1 MGNEIKTKLCKH
13 CKSEI
18 PKAAKICPN
27 CRKKQGMPKWLI
39 VLIVIVLLAIIG
51 SAAGGSGSK
60 SEEQTNSNVS
70 DAVSAETPATKQN
83 TSDDAAEAAISY
95 TAADVSTMMDEL
107 KDNAMKAEDK
117 YNGQYLEI
125 TGKLSNIDSKGK
137 YIDIVSDSDD
147 FAIMGVQCYIK
158 DDDQKEKV
166 MEMSKDQIVTI
177 KVKIKDVGEVM
188 GYSADIQE
196 IE

>member
-1 MGNEIKTKLCKH
+1 MGNETKTKLCKH

-166 MEMSKDQIVTI
+166 MKMSKDQIVTI

>member
-1 MGNEIKTKLCKH
+1 MGNETETKLCKH

-70 DAVSAETPATKQN
+70 DDASAETPATKQN

-95 TAADVSTMMDEL
+95 TAVDVSTMMDEL

>member
-1 MGNEIKTKLCKH
+1 MGNETETKLCKH

-60 SEEQTNSNVS
+60 SAEQTKTTSNVS
-70 DAVSAETPATKQN
+70 DDASAETTTTKQN
-83 TSDDAAEAAISY
+83 TSDEAAISY
-95 TAADVSTMMDEL
+95 TAVDVSTMMDEL

-137 YIDIVSDSDD
+137 YIDLVSDSDD

>member
-1 MGNEIKTKLCKH
+1 MGNETETKLCKH

-70 DAVSAETPATKQN
+70 DDASAETTTTKQN
-83 TSDDAAEAAISY
+83 TSDEAAISY
-95 TAADVSTMMDEL
+95 TAVDVSTMMDEL

-137 YIDIVSDSDD
+137 YIDLVSDSDD

>member
-1 MGNEIKTKLCKH
+1 MGNETETKLCKH

-70 DAVSAETPATKQN
+70 DDASAETTTTKQN
-83 TSDDAAEAAISY
+83 TSDEAEEAAISY
-95 TAADVSTMMDEL
+95 TAVDVSTMMDEL

-137 YIDIVSDSDD
+137 YIDLVSDSDD

>member
-1 MGNEIKTKLCKH
+1 MGNETKTKLCKH

>member
-1 MGNEIKTKLCKH
+1 MGNETETKLCKH

>member
-1 MGNEIKTKLCKH
+1 MGNETKKKLCKH

>member
-1 MGNEIKTKLCKH
+1 
-13 CKSEI
+13 
-18 PKAAKICPN
+18 
-27 CRKKQGMPKWLI
+27 
-39 VLIVIVLLAIIG
+39 
-51 SAAGGSGSK
+51 
-60 SEEQTNSNVS
+60 
-70 DAVSAETPATKQN
+70 
-83 TSDDAAEAAISY
+83 
-95 TAADVSTMMDEL
+95 MMDEL